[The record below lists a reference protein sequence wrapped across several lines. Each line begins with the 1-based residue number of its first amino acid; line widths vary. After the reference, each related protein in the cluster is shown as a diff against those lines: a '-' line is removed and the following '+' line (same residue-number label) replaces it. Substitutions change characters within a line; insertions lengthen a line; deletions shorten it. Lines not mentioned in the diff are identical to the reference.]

1 MLLNIKPNI
10 PMMMVVIPII
20 MPAIIVAIPMKR
32 SVICDPHITSFTLY
46 FALEALSQAERNI
59 VAHKRTK
66 TLW

>member
-1 MLLNIKPNI
+1 MI
-10 PMMMVVIPII
+10 MVMIPII
-20 MPAIIVAIPMKR
+20 MPAIIVVIPVTR

-59 VAHKRTK
+59 VAYKRTK